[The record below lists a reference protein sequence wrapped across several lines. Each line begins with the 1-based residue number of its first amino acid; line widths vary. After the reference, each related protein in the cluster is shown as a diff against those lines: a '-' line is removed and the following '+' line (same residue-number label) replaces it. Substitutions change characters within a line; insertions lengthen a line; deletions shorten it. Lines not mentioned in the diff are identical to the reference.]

1 MASTITLQSIAN
13 SARAYPELTP
23 VLGTGGFTQEPALS
37 IANDIMQKMLAVGMN
52 WKFNRANATPFLTNT
67 LQQDY
72 ITSIT
77 NLSWL
82 ELSWRTDINNTSEPL
97 PTYPM
102 ETVRDLPKT
111 SRQNNTPFQISWLP
125 NSLAVYG
132 TWEVLTSYPTG
143 LGQAQ
148 TPASPVQQFID
159 ANGNFLYV
167 STNGISGAVAP
178 AAPALSAAGV
188 TVADGTVV
196 WTVADPNGVAFRIL
210 PLPANAGI
218 VWQINPVY
226 QKKPPILTSLQNTL
240 TPIPDEYG
248 YLFRQGFI
256 TMCYGHA
263 GSPKFRDA
271 YAIWEQA
278 LFNATRSADREQE
291 NNTMY
296 PSESIMG
303 SDGMNA
309 YAAIGPAWPW

>member
-1 MASTITLQSIAN
+1 MASTTTLQSIVN

-37 IANDIMQKMLAVGMN
+37 IANDVMQKMLAVGMN

-82 ELSWRTDINNTSEPL
+82 EQGWRTDINNTATPL

-102 ETVRDLPKT
+102 EIVRDLPKT
-111 SRQNNTPFQISWLP
+111 FRQQNSPFQLSWLP
-125 NSLAVYG
+125 NALAIYG
-132 TWEVLTSYPTG
+132 TWSALTSYPTG

-148 TPASPVQQFID
+148 TPASPIQQFID

-167 STNGISGAVAP
+167 STNGTSGAVAP
-178 AAPALSAAGV
+178 AAPASSAAGV
-188 TVADGTVV
+188 TVVDGTVT
-196 WTVADPNGVAFRIL
+196 WTVADPNGIALRIC

-218 VWQINPVY
+218 VWQINPIY
-226 QKKPPILTSLQNTL
+226 QKKPPIITSLQSTL
-240 TPIPDEYG
+240 SPIPDEYG

-263 GSPKFRDA
+263 GSAKFREA
-271 YAIWEQA
+271 YAIWEEA
-278 LFNATRSADREQE
+278 LFTATRSADREQE
-291 NNTMY
+291 SNTMY

-303 SDGMNA
+303 SGTGIN

>member
-1 MASTITLQSIAN
+1 MATTITLQSIAN
-13 SARAYPELTP
+13 TARAYPELTP
-23 VLGTGGFTQEPALS
+23 IMGTGGFTQEPALS
-37 IANDIMQKMLAVGMN
+37 IGNDVLQKMLAVGMN
-52 WKFNRANATPFLTNT
+52 WKFNRANAAPFLTNT

-82 ELSWRTDINNTSEPL
+82 ELAWRTDINNTATPL
-97 PTYPM
+97 PTYQM

-111 SRQNNTPFQISWLP
+111 FRQNNSPFQISWLP
-125 NSLAVYG
+125 NALAIYG
-132 TWEVLTSYPTG
+132 TWQALTSYPTG

-148 TPASPVQQFID
+148 TPASPIQQFID
-159 ANGNFLYV
+159 SNGNFLYV
-167 STNGISGAVAP
+167 STNGTSGAVAP
-178 AAPALSAAGV
+178 SAPASSAAGV

-196 WTVADPNGVAFRIL
+196 WKVADPGGVAFRIN

-218 VWQINPVY
+218 VWQINPIY
-226 QKKPPILTSLQNTL
+226 QKKPPILTSLQNTI

-256 TMCYGHA
+256 AMCYGHA
-263 GSPKFRDA
+263 GSGKFREA
-271 YAIWEQA
+271 YAIWEEA
-278 LFNATRSADREQE
+278 LFNAVRSADREQE

-303 SDGMNA
+303 GGNIN